1 MTPPSA
7 AASTPPASIPIQG
20 ETPQCIESSVVAYP
34 PTPTK
39 AAWPAESWPA

>member
-1 MTPPSA
+1 MTAPSA
-7 AASTPPASIPIQG
+7 AASTPPTSIPIQG
-20 ETPQCIESSVVAYP
+20 ESPQCIESSVVAYP